1 MNTVEVEKT
10 GKSNKNRKL
19 IALLLLLL
27 LLLIVSI
34 GVTLWALFFREPT
47 VVLNPDYAPEEVEF
61 NQVPIPGDSTEGK
74 VDSTAGSGSV
84 SLNYANQVIIDLSDG
99 KAALYFANPG
109 KSNQD
114 MVIQVVIQD
123 EVLVQSGRL
132 TPGHQVTELE
142 LLPDAV
148 KKLTPG
154 GYDGK
159 FVLYYYHP
167 ETSEK
172 AMVNT
177 EIEVDVAVQE

>member
-1 MNTVEVEKT
+1 M
-10 GKSNKNRKL
+10 
-19 IALLLLLL
+19 LLLL
-27 LLLIVSI
+27 SS
-34 GVTLWALFFREPT
+34 GVTLWSLFFREPD

-61 NQVPIPGDSTEGK
+61 NQIPIPGDDTSGK
-74 VDSTAGSGSV
+74 VDGTAGSGSV

-114 MVIQVVIQD
+114 MLVQVVVQD
-123 EVLVQSGRL
+123 EVLAQSGRL

-142 LLPDAV
+142 LLPDAK

-159 FVLYYYHP
+159 FVLSYYHP
-167 ETSEK
+167 ETMEK

-177 EIEVDVAVQE
+177 EIEITVKVQE